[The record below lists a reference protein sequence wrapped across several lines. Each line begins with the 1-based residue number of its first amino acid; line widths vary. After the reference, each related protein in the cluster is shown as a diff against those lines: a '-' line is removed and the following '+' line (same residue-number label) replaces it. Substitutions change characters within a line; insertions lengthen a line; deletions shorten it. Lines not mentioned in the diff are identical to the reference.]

1 MKKYHRIYNCF
12 VITLI
17 AVLSSNLQML
27 HAQTFDQLWKQV
39 EQAQEKD
46 LPQTAIKLAD
56 QIYRKGEREKNVPQ
70 MLKAYITRSSF
81 QNNQTPDSFYVNL
94 KDLEAWT
101 LREKNV
107 VNRAVLNSLIAGIYA
122 DYASDN
128 SWELRQRTPLQL
140 NEKELP
146 DDIREWSG
154 NLLAKQVI
162 KYANESLKEFSD
174 LQKVSTRA
182 YSPFTIQGDAS
193 GYYHHDMYHLLVS
206 RAVSAL
212 KQVSSFNTETDTV
225 CKKEIEQ
232 IFRQIIDLY
241 EKAADGDDAIILA
254 TLDWLDW
261 QKGQNG
267 PVFRPFAGSHDTE
280 KDTYLHEVDQ
290 LIKTYGGRNV
300 CAEAYMAKAI
310 YYRGLNK
317 NVEALAICDEAII
330 RYPKYSR
337 IALLKGIRKEIL
349 LPELSMNTSKVTYPG
364 DSLRMNIN
372 HRNLEGFTVSF
383 YKMSGL
389 TNAQLEEGANLSL
402 VSLIKRKGKE
412 VVKQHFQL
420 LRPNDYQSTDT
431 VFRVP
436 TPNVPGIYAL
446 QLIPDGKGGGTSE
459 NLITL
464 TRFKVLTLG
473 LPNNNSEIV
482 ALDAATGY
490 PIDNAQISI
499 YSGKGMVVKQLTTG
513 KDGKVSVV
521 WNSDYRTLVATKGE
535 DNVMTP
541 QYGGNYRNWESGRNR
556 VEQVK
561 LITDRTLYRPAQ
573 TVYVKGVAY
582 LQENDSA
589 NIAPGRKYTVVLR
602 DVNNRELSKKEVV
615 TNEFGSFTT
624 DFSLPSACLNG
635 TYMLEVMNIQG
646 ATRNIQVEEYKRP
659 TFEITFDAPKESYQ
673 IGDSVLVKGLVKTFS
688 GVPVQN
694 VEINYTVTRNYNP
707 WLMGSYIERVGNAT
721 PLKSDKR
728 SIDSDG
734 HFSIPVYLEGVEG
747 LSECVFNYVIE
758 ANVTSV
764 AGETQRAST
773 SLAAG
778 NRSLFLSTD
787 FTDRVC
793 KDDTIRATFFAR
805 NLSEKPMDITGEY
818 CLVHLENGKKQTI
831 LHDSFTSNKE
841 ALLAEWQKLPSGS
854 YELQLSAR
862 DKDGRTVDYK
872 QSIILFSYWDNRPVS
887 KSDIW
892 LYTRNTDFDDARPA
906 QFCFGT
912 SFKDAYVMVD
922 MFSGNKRL
930 KSSILQ
936 ISDSIV
942 RYEVPY
948 LPEYGRQ
955 AEFLFTFIKDDVIY
969 SKSVSLNKRLPS
981 KELTMKWEVF
991 RDKLL
996 PGQQEE
1002 WKLTIKTPK
1011 GNAANAEMLA
1021 TMYDASLDKI
1031 YPNRQLFKIDY
1042 PFPYYYYNW
1051 SGNYLGSVYYN
1062 CVFPMS
1068 YPIYQELVYDRFF
1081 LPSIDLQES
1090 GTLRFSAPIIRA
1102 TVAEGD
1108 IIKSQEKLSRTK
1120 VTVSIADVK
1129 GNDEEHSQD
1138 LAVFEQARIGS
1149 GTQKKVLNTT
1159 HENEHIDNSAL
1170 RSNFSET
1177 AFFYPQLR
1185 TNEKGEIAFSFT
1197 MPESLTRWS
1206 FRGYAHTKDMLTGT
1220 LEGSAVTAKD
1230 FMLSPNLPR
1239 FVRVGDQTSIAAS
1252 ISNLTGKEIRGIT
1265 RFELFDPMSDKIIS
1279 TQKQAFIVDAGKTVS
1294 VKFDF
1299 DITDRYALLGVRLIA
1314 DGGSFSDGEQHILP
1328 VLSNKEYITETV
1340 TLPIRGEET
1349 RTFAL
1354 DSLFNRNS
1362 NTATNR
1368 RLTVEFTSN
1377 PAWYAVQALPAMNL
1391 PQNDNAISWATAYYA
1406 NSLASFIV
1414 NSQPRIKTVFDSWR
1428 ATGDSKETFM
1438 SRLQKNQ
1445 DVKNILIEETPWLSE
1460 ATSETE
1466 QMARIATL
1474 FDLNNLSNNNIATLT
1489 KLKELQNANG
1499 TWSWCKGMNGSR
1511 STTAYITELLIRLPL
1526 LTGQPNAD
1534 EAQQM
1539 LRTSWEYLHKEA
1551 LQEYKDALKAK
1562 KEGANTYSIS
1572 SSVMNYL
1579 YLIAFSGEKVPVA
1592 NAEAYRYFLD
1602 LVGKNLKDSSIRFK
1616 AQAALILQKS
1626 GRNADAKDFIASIKE
1641 HLVTT
1646 PERGAYFAFYETP
1659 YLWGMLPV
1667 SIHVEAM
1674 EALRLTEG
1682 NTPLLEDMKLWLL
1695 KQKQTTN
1702 WNSAV
1707 ADADAVYVLLCQG
1720 SNLLANP
1727 GDVSIKLGNKVIE
1740 TASPIAKAT
1749 AGLGY
1754 VKEVFGEDSSVI
1766 RAKSITVTKRDAG
1779 IAWGAVYAQYLEDIS
1794 AVKQHGGELNVEK
1807 KLYIQINLPDGRKE
1821 LQPLTPSTK
1830 LNVGD
1835 KVVSRLTIRLDRAMD
1850 FVQLK
1855 DQRGACFEPESTLSG
1870 YQWDNGLGYYV
1881 EVKDASTNFFFDHLG
1896 KGVWVLEYSY
1906 RVARSGQ
1913 YENGLATLQCAYAP
1927 EYATHSASGKVVVK

>member
-1 MKKYHRIYNCF
+1 MKKYHRIYHCF
-12 VITLI
+12 VIALI
-17 AVLSSNLQML
+17 AVLSSNLNVL
-27 HAQTFDQLWKQV
+27 YAQTFDQLWKQV
-39 EQAQEKD
+39 GQAQKKD
-46 LPQTAIKLAD
+46 LPQTTIKLTD

-70 MLKAYITRSSF
+70 MLKAYITRSYF
-81 QNNQTPDSFYVNL
+81 QNSQTPDSFYVNL
-94 KDLEAWT
+94 KSLEAWA
-101 LREKNV
+101 LREQNV

-146 DDIREWSG
+146 NDIREWSA
-154 NLLAKQVI
+154 NLFAKQVM
-162 KYANESLKEFSD
+162 KYTSESLKDFSE
-174 LQKVSTRA
+174 LQKTSTRI
-182 YSPFTIQGDAS
+182 YSPFVIQGNAS
-193 GYYHHDMYHLLVS
+193 RYYHHDMYHLLAS

-212 KQVSSFNTETDTV
+212 KQVSSLSVETDAV

-232 IFRQIIDLY
+232 VFGKTIDLY
-241 EKAADGDDAIILA
+241 KKTADGSEAIILT

-261 QKGQNG
+261 QKDQNK
-267 PVFRPFAGSHDTE
+267 PVFRHFAENRDIEKEAYLHDINVLI
-280 KDTYLHEVDQ
+280 DTYS
-290 LIKTYGGRNV
+290 GRDV
-300 CAEAYMAKAI
+300 CAEAYMAKAT
-310 YYRGLNK
+310 YYRELNK
-317 NVEALAICDEAII
+317 NVEALAVCDEAIMH
-330 RYPKYSR
+330 YPKYAR
-337 IALLKGIRKEIL
+337 IGLLKGIRKEIL
-349 LPELSMNTSKVTYPG
+349 QPMLSMSASKVTYPG
-364 DSLRMNIN
+364 DSLRIDIN
-372 HRNLEGFTVSF
+372 HRNLEGFAVSF
-383 YKMSGL
+383 YKMTGL
-389 TNAQLEEGANLSL
+389 TRAQLEEGADMSLS
-402 VSLIKRKGKE
+402 SLIKKKGKE
-412 VVKQHFQL
+412 VSKQHFQL
-420 LRPNDYQSTDT
+420 LRSNDYQSADT

-436 TPNVPGIYAL
+436 TPNIPGVYAL
-446 QLIPDGKGGGTSE
+446 QLIPDEKTGGTSE

-499 YSGKGMVVKQLTTG
+499 YSTKGAVVKQLTTG
-513 KDGKVSVV
+513 KDGKVSVE
-521 WNSDYRTLVATKGE
+521 WNSDYRTLAATKGE
-535 DNVMTP
+535 DNAMPP
-541 QYGGNYRNWESGRNR
+541 QYGQNYRNWEIGRNK

-561 LITDRTLYRPAQ
+561 LITDRALYRPAQ

-582 LQENDSA
+582 VQENDSA
-589 NIAPGRKYTVVLR
+589 NIAPGRKYTLVLR
-602 DVNNRELSKKEVV
+602 DVNNRELSKKEVT

-673 IGDSVLVKGLVKTFS
+673 IGDSVLVKGVVKTFS

-721 PLKSDKR
+721 PLKSGKK

-747 LSECVFNYVIE
+747 LSESIFNYVIE

-787 FTDRVC
+787 FADRVC
-793 KDDTIRATFFAR
+793 KDDTVRATFFAR
-805 NLSEKPMDITGEY
+805 NLSEKPIDITGEY
-818 CLVHLENGKKQTI
+818 RLVRLENGKKQTI
-831 LHDSFTSNKE
+831 LHSSFTSNKE
-841 ALLAEWQKLPSGS
+841 TLLTEWQKLPSGS

-892 LYTRNTDFDDARPA
+892 LYTRNTDFDDAHPA

-942 RYEVPY
+942 RYEVPFS
-948 LPEYGRQ
+948 PEYGRQ
-955 AEFLFTFIKDDVIY
+955 AEFLFTFIKDNVIY
-969 SKSVSLNKRLPS
+969 SKNVSLNKRLPS

-1062 CVFPMS
+1062 CVFPIS

-1081 LPSIDLQES
+1081 HPSNELQES
-1090 GTLRFSAPIIRA
+1090 GILRFTAPVVKGYSSV
-1102 TVAEGD
+1102 TP
-1108 IIKSQEKLSRTK
+1108 LSRT
-1120 VTVSIADVK
+1120 TTTIAEVV
-1129 GNDEEHSQD
+1129 GNDEEISKDITD
-1138 LAVFEQARIGS
+1138 LQQVIVGS
-1149 GTQKKVLNTT
+1149 GTQKKVSNIT
-1159 HENEHIDNSAL
+1159 HDNVQVDNSVL
-1170 RSNFSET
+1170 RYNFSET

-1185 TNEKGEIAFSFT
+1185 TNEKGEISFSFT
-1197 MPESLTRWS
+1197 MPESLTRWN
-1206 FRGYAHTKDMLTGT
+1206 FRGYAHTKDMLTGI
-1220 LEGSAVTAKD
+1220 LEGSAMTAKD

-1239 FVRVGDQTSIAAS
+1239 FVRVGDHTSIAAS

-1279 TQKQAFIVDAGKTVS
+1279 TQKQSFIVDAGKTVP

-1299 DITDRYALLGVRLIA
+1299 DITDRYTLLGVRLIA

-1328 VLSNKEYITETV
+1328 VLSDKEYITESI

-1362 NTATNR
+1362 KTATNR

-1391 PQNDNAISWATAYYA
+1391 PKNDNAISWATAYYA
-1406 NSLASFIV
+1406 NSVASFIV
-1414 NSQPRIKTVFDSWR
+1414 NSQPRIKTLFDSWR
-1428 ATGDSKETFM
+1428 ATGGNKDTFM
-1438 SRLQKNQ
+1438 SRLQENQ
-1445 DVKNILIEETPWLSE
+1445 DVKNILIEETPWLSQ
-1460 ATSETE
+1460 ATSEAE

-1474 FDLNNLSNNNIATLT
+1474 FDLNNLSNNNTTSLT
-1489 KLKELQNANG
+1489 KLKDLQNANG
-1499 TWSWCKGMNGSR
+1499 SWSWCKGMNGGFSM
-1511 STTAYITELLIRLPL
+1511 TAYIAELLIRLPL
-1526 LTGQPNAD
+1526 LTGSANSN

-1539 LRTSWEYLHKEA
+1539 LQSAWTYLHSEA
-1551 LQEYKDALKAK
+1551 NREYKAILRAK
-1562 KEGANTYSIS
+1562 DKGEKNDLIS
-1572 SSVMNYL
+1572 SSALTYMYL
-1579 YLIAFSGEKVPVA
+1579 LAVSGEKVPST
-1592 NAEAYRYFLD
+1592 NEEACRYYLS
-1602 LVGKNLKDSSIRFK
+1602 LVGKNLMGSSICFK
-1616 AQAALILQKS
+1616 SYAAVILHKN
-1626 GRNADAKDFIASIKE
+1626 GRTAEAKDFVNSIKE
-1641 HLVTT
+1641 HLIKTS
-1646 PERGAYFAFYETP
+1646 ERGAYFAFSERP

-1667 SIHVEAM
+1667 SIHVGAM
-1674 EALRLTEG
+1674 DALRYVEG
-1682 NTPLLEDMKLWLL
+1682 NTSLLEEMKLWLL

-1702 WNSAV
+1702 WNSPV
-1707 ADADAVYVLLCQG
+1707 TDADAVYALLCQG
-1720 SNLLANP
+1720 TNLLAESGN
-1727 GDVSIKLGNKVIE
+1727 VSIKLGNKVID
-1740 TASPIAKAT
+1740 TTSPSVQST
-1749 AGLGY
+1749 AGFGY
-1754 VKEVFGEDSSVI
+1754 VKEVFDGDSPVV
-1766 RAKSITVTKRDAG
+1766 RAKSVTVTKRDEGA
-1779 IAWGAVYAQYLEDIS
+1779 AWGAVYAQYLEEIS
-1794 AVKQHGGELNVEK
+1794 AVKQLGSELNVEK
-1807 KLYIQINLPDGRKE
+1807 KLYVQHSLANGKSE
-1821 LQPLTPSTK
+1821 LQPISPSTI

-1855 DQRGACFEPESTLSG
+1855 DQRAACFEPEFTLSG
-1870 YQWDNGLGYYV
+1870 YQWNGGVGYYT
-1881 EVKDASTNFFFDHLG
+1881 EVKDASTNFFFDHLD

-1906 RVARSGQ
+1906 RVARGGQ
-1913 YENGLATLQCAYAP
+1913 YESGLATLQCAYAP
-1927 EYATHSASGKVVVK
+1927 EYATHSTSSKVSVK